1 MSADQNN
8 FAVFKQQDEELEKID
23 FVTSQE
29 AEKLTSITPQEAEKL
44 GKELLE
50 HDADALQPIM
60 QRFAQSYDSKP
71 VDMSDKD
78 WLQNEFQK
86 ELPEKSA
93 DECRAYAE
101 EIVKTIEENTYALA
115 TINKYCDEGGKK
127 ERWLADELAKAC
139 TGMSVV
145 QYGEYLSEIDRVL
158 DENNKNMLLTVL
170 TKDGN
175 FNQNPNLHGFIA
187 EQALANS
194 FNRNAAL
201 RGSALRAEVL
211 KPVDGYARNSVDIEI
226 FDGKRVIERDQVKFC
241 KDANETVKAFKHGN
255 YVGQGKVV
263 PNEQAEAVAAK
274 FPRSKVKGY
283 IGGSN
288 TDDITSDKIS
298 RESTIKEREKLL
310 KNKNYKGDS
319 WNTYNTK
326 DLAYNLGRQAVYA
339 GAGAAVFTA
348 GLDIAIRKINGDEL
362 SASETMALAL
372 KTGADAGAKTATA
385 GALKVAAEKGMLR
398 MIPKGIPGFQVA
410 TIACLA
416 VENAKIAYKYITGEI
431 SGLKAVD
438 MVGRVSCATIGGSL
452 GALNGS
458 LIAAAMIANPVGAV
472 VAGTLGLIVGSLAG
486 SKIGECVY
494 EGAKAIGKAAVSTV
508 KSVGRAVYSG
518 VKSAC
523 STISSGVKA
532 VASFLGF

>member
-1 MSADQNN
+1 MSL
-8 FAVFKQQDEELEKID
+8 DEDYKRID
-23 FVTSQE
+23 
-29 AEKLTSITPQEAEKL
+29 SITPKEAEKL
-44 GKELLE
+44 GKEFLE
-50 HDADALQPIM
+50 HDAEALQPIM

-71 VDMSDKD
+71 AEISDKD
-78 WLQNEFQK
+78 WLQAELKK

-93 DECRAYAE
+93 EECRTYAE
-101 EIVKTIEENTYALA
+101 EIVKTIEENTHALVA
-115 TINKYCDEGGKK
+115 INKYCDEGGKK
-127 ERWLADELAKAC
+127 EKWLSEELAKAC

-241 KDANETVKAFKHGN
+241 KDANETAKAFKHGN

-274 FPRSKVKGY
+274 FPRSKVKGH

-362 SASETMALAL
+362 SAMALAL

-438 MVGRVSCATIGGSL
+438 MVGRVSCATIGGSI
-452 GALNGS
+452 GALNCG
-458 LIAAAMIANPVGAV
+458 IVAAALIANPIGAA
-472 VAGTLGLIVGSLAG
+472 VAGIGGLIVGSLAG
-486 SKIGECVY
+486 SKVGECVY

-518 VKSAC
+518 AKSVC
-523 STISSGVKA
+523 RTISSGVKA